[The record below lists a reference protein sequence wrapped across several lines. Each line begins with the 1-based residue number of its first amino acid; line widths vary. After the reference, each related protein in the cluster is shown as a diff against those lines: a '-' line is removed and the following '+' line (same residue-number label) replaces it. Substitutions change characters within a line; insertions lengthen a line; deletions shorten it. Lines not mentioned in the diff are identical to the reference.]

1 MLSATTVGYIY
12 IYKSESS
19 FKHQPLVTRPG
30 DQPEAA
36 ATGQRLDPQRPPW
49 PAREA
54 EHVASGPL
62 DDQRHGALGAVET
75 LHHIRT
81 LGGFPE
87 AKSMEE
93 DLWNTRT
100 KVKNVGTSMRNMGT
114 SMEHLE
120 KMEKV

>member
-1 MLSATTVGYIY
+1 M
-12 IYKSESS
+12 
-19 FKHQPLVTRPG
+19 TRPG
-30 DQPEAA
+30 DQQEAA

-54 EHVASGPL
+54 EHVASRPL

-75 LHHIRT
+75 LHHIRA

-87 AKSMEE
+87 ANSME

-100 KVKNVGTSMRNMGT
+100 KVKNVGTSM
-114 SMEHLE
+114 EHLE
-120 KMEKV
+120 KMENVSPCTFTPLTQGNHFVRDPGVNLTNIHG